1 MKTQINNNTI
11 NNAGGSLGTKADA
24 FGKVISFF
32 KKETKQELAL
42 VA

>member
-1 MKTQINNNTI
+1 MI
-11 NNAGGSLGTKADA
+11 GGVQGTKADA

-32 KKETKQELAL
+32 KKEAKQELAL